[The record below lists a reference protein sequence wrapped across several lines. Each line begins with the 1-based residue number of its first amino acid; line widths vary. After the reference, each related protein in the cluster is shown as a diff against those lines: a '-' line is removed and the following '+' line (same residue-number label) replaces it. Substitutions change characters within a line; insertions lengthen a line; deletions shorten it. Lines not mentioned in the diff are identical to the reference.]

1 MLQDDHKKLI
11 KKARDEYR
19 KIGYVECPAFDGEK
33 VYFNRYG
40 FRHLIRK
47 GKKLRE
53 IDEQLERLAL
63 LKHAEAI
70 IRNSRNFKDFNKNN
84 IGESADFWSLVHY
97 INKTKITVI
106 IRQIKGGHKHF
117 FSIMKG

>member
-1 MLQDDHKKLI
+1 MLQDDHKDLI
-11 KKARDEYR
+11 KKAKEEYR
-19 KIGYVECPAFDGEK
+19 KIGYVECPAFDNEK
-33 VYFNRYG
+33 VYFNRHG

-53 IDEQLERLAL
+53 IDEQIERIKL
-63 LKHAEAI
+63 LKYAQLI
-70 IRNSRNFKDFNKNN
+70 IENSYEFKDFNKNN
-84 IGESADFWSLVHY
+84 FRDTADFWSLVYY